1 MSPGAHTFFQLG
13 NKIFP
18 GIVVDFYEGREVH
31 LVNAHWEMEM
41 TSTRPPA
48 VAGSFYP
55 ADAKQ
60 LHTLI
65 QSLLRAVPSTA
76 GRCPKAIIVP
86 HAGYIYSGAIAARA
100 YVRVA
105 LGRDTIRRVVLLGPA
120 HRLGFHGLALSSAD
134 YFATPLGSLPLD
146 RSIVATLLSL
156 PGVQLLDKAHALE
169 HSLEVQLPFLQ
180 EVLQD
185 FSLVPIVVGDAPAEA
200 VATVIEQ
207 LWGGVETLVVISSD
221 LSHYQDYA
229 TAKKQDATTSQAIE
243 NLHPEEIAYHDACG
257 RLPINGLLLVAK
269 KLALTVTPYD
279 LRNSGDTA
287 GDRDRVVGYG
297 AYGFE

>member
-1 MSPGAHTFFQLG
+1 
-13 NKIFP
+13 
-18 GIVVDFYEGREVH
+18 
-31 LVNAHWEMEM
+31 M

-55 ADAKQ
+55 ADARQ

-65 QSLLRAVPSTA
+65 HSLLREEQSAS
-76 GRCPKAIIVP
+76 GSCPKAIIVP
-86 HAGYIYSGAIAARA
+86 HAGYIYSGAIAASA
-100 YVRVA
+100 YAHVA
-105 LGRDTIRRVVLLGPA
+105 IGRDTIRRVVLLGPA
-120 HRLGFHGLALSSAD
+120 HRVGFHGLALSSAD
-134 YFATPLGSLPLD
+134 YFSTPLGSVTLD
-146 RSIVATLLSL
+146 RPASATLLTL
-156 PGVQLLDKAHALE
+156 PGVQILDKAHAQE

-185 FSLVPIVVGDAPAEA
+185 FSIVPIVVGDAPAEA
-200 VATVIEQ
+200 VAQVIER
-207 LWGGVETLVVISSD
+207 LWGGAETLVVISSD

-229 TAKKQDATTSQAIE
+229 SAKQQDFATSQAIE
-243 NLHPEEIAYHDACG
+243 NLHPEAIAYHDACG

-269 KLALTVTPYD
+269 KLGLTVTPYD